1 MRNLIFLAA
10 AFLFFGCSL
19 KTDVPM
25 ATMYEIHY
33 SNKEC
38 SAENKQKELKNVFI
52 ENVSALD
59 MVDTRKILIV
69 AENNK
74 IRYLTDAKFV
84 SEPSEMIYKSLV
96 KGLYSNCAAKPNAK
110 DLRLKVSIISLQIR
124 GDKAEVS
131 LAYELFN
138 ANTSLKSGMITK
150 EIFCPDPSSSTIFET
165 INKAANSAIDTLIS
179 EIIY

>member
-1 MRNLIFLAA
+1 
-10 AFLFFGCSL
+10 
-19 KTDVPM
+19 
-25 ATMYEIHY
+25 
-33 SNKEC
+33 
-38 SAENKQKELKNVFI
+38 
-52 ENVSALD
+52 

-96 KGLYSNCAAKPNAK
+96 KGLYSNCAAKPIFSPNAK

-124 GDKAEVS
+124 GNKAEVS

-138 ANTSLKSGMITK
+138 ANNSLKSGMITK

-165 INKAANSAIDTLIS
+165 INKAANLAIDTLIS

>member
-19 KTDVPM
+19 KTDVPI

-38 SAENKQKELKNVFI
+38 S
-52 ENVSALD
+52 
-59 MVDTRKILIV
+59 

-96 KGLYSNCAAKPNAK
+96 KGLYSNCAAKPIFSPNAK